1 MADEGSGGLLRAA
14 SLALLA
20 AVGCTACGTMNLA
33 RTVGRG
39 NVELAASVGGP
50 LLDVGPAVFPTP
62 QTRLGG
68 RYGATDD
75 VDVMA
80 HVALDTVASAFL
92 ALDVG
97 VVGQMVRERGA
108 FAMALSARVHAVVD
122 LDDAVEPRL
131 FPEVGLHLEH
141 PLSPTFWL
149 FFGAAGL
156 AQLDAPP
163 ERPFLFVSPYLG
175 LEVRFDPQRDAQG
188 AAREQTGLAL
198 QLGWINPWETET
210 SLVRYVPDGAGAI
223 TVLLALR
230 HLIGGIER

>member
-1 MADEGSGGLLRAA
+1 MRRAGLLAV
-14 SLALLA
+14 LATVA
-20 AVGCTACGTMNLA
+20 CTACGTMNLA

-39 NVELAASVGGP
+39 NAELAASVGGP
-50 LLDVGPAVFPTP
+50 LLALGPAVFPTP
-62 QTRLGG
+62 QTRVGG

-75 VDVMA
+75 VDVMG
-80 HVALDTVASAFL
+80 HLALDTVASSFL
-92 ALDVG
+92 ALDLG
-97 VVGQMVRERGA
+97 VVGQMVREPGA
-108 FAMALSARVHAVVD
+108 FAMSLSARLHAVVD
-122 LDDAVEPRL
+122 LDDAVAPRV

-156 AQLDAPP
+156 AQLEAPP
-163 ERPFLFVSPYLG
+163 DRPFLFVSPYLG

-188 AAREQTGLAL
+188 AATEQTGLAL
-198 QLGWINPWETET
+198 QLGWINPWETDT

-230 HLIGGIER
+230 HRIGGIDR